1 MLWAIL
7 VLTLAA
13 IFYSYLSESHG
24 RERELDR
31 IQRRLAQKEQ
41 EKQVDVDD

>member
-7 VLTLAA
+7 VLTLVA
-13 IFYSYLSESHG
+13 ILYSYFSESHG

-41 EKQVDVDD
+41 EKKDDVDT